1 MVAFLTAGF
10 SVVLVA
16 FLLGAFFVVAF
27 FVALVDADLVDDFGV
42 ADFFGASSVALMRL
56 TFVLSFSATINS
68 PKLNSLLV
76 ADCQVQYSVF
86 VFGAQGLEGWSS
98 H

>member
-1 MVAFLTAGF
+1 MDAFLAAGF
-10 SVVLVA
+10 SVVLAVL
-16 FLLGAFFVVAF
+16 LLGVFFVAVF
-27 FVALVDADLVDDFGV
+27 FAALVDADLVDDFGV
-42 ADFFGASSVALMRL
+42 ADFFGASSVALMRR

-86 VFGAQGLEGWSS
+86 DDKVQAAILES
-98 H
+98 

>member
-1 MVAFLTAGF
+1 MDVFLVADF
-10 SVVLVA
+10 SVVLAVL
-16 FLLGAFFVVAF
+16 LLGVFFVAVF
-27 FVALVDADLVDDFGV
+27 FAALVDADLVDDFGV
-42 ADFFGASSVALMRL
+42 ADFFGASSVALMRR